1 VLKEIINSV
10 RRNHAL
16 EHATITLMLAQTGP
30 MRVIGRA
37 GTDGFYVYANVA
49 SDRLEAFAHEA
60 LGRLQR
66 GEASL
71 AVSPLCGTNIAVAG
85 ILAGAASFVAVMGR
99 RSFLDG
105 LSKAVTASMIAI
117 VASQPIGRLIQQNY
131 TTLAELEGVRIV
143 GVESVGG
150 GIGLHKVRTAAAEA
164 L

>member
-1 VLKEIINSV
+1 MLKRLVNTV

-16 EHATITLMLAQTGP
+16 EHATITLMLARQGP

-49 SDRLEAFAHEA
+49 SDRLEEFAQEA

-85 ILAGAASFVAVMGR
+85 ILAGAASFAALAGR
-99 RSFLDG
+99 RSFFDG
-105 LSKAVTASMIAI
+105 LSRAVIASMIAI
-117 VASQPIGRLIQQNY
+117 VASQPVGRLIQKNY
-131 TTLAELEGVRIV
+131 TTSPDLEGVRIV
-143 GVESVGG
+143 AVESVGG
-150 GIGLHKVRTAAAEA
+150 SIGLHKVRTAAA
-164 L
+164 